1 MFASFNYGDP
11 VPAVSADLANAIER
25 DLVRIG
31 DTYPVDIVGRL
42 SGRGSWVDDDGTR
55 YWEESGSVQVWSD
68 VDDVAAA
75 ALVQAF
81 RETADRVA
89 REHGQDGVAV
99 VIGGGPLAYLGGVF
113 GPGAGV
119 A

>member
-55 YWEESGSVQVWSD
+55 YSEESGSVQVWA
-68 VDDVAAA
+68 DVAPDDAA
-75 ALVQAF
+75 DLVQVF
-81 RETADRVA
+81 RDAAYRVA